1 MTAAPVAQSFGTR
14 IRTEFKGRRVAI
26 GAIVLLVGWE
36 VAARLF
42 TRGMTHPEYVMPDLW
57 YVVRHGVPGLS
68 DYYRGA
74 FGGTLTSNGAPQS
87 AWLGL
92 LAVAEHAAISLIRV
106 TVGFLAGCIVG
117 TGLGLLM
124 AAVRPVR
131 LAGFGVFNMLRM
143 LPLLALAPLF
153 TLWLGANSGA
163 SIAFIAFV
171 VSLTMIIGTMA
182 AVGNADRS
190 PAEYAQTL
198 GAGRFFVY
206 RKVVLPAIV
215 PELCATVVLCV
226 PLAWSVLLA
235 SELYGIQNGIG
246 WMMGQSMA
254 FTLVDR
260 ITVIAG
266 LFIVLTFISLRL
278 TQAAARRVTR
288 WAE

>member
-1 MTAAPVAQSFGTR
+1 MTAAAPVQSFGTR
-14 IRTEFKGRRVAI
+14 IRTEFKPRRVVL
-26 GAIVLLVGWE
+26 GAIVLLITWE
-36 VAARLF
+36 VAALLF

-57 YVVRHGVPGLS
+57 YVARHGVPGLS

-74 FGGTLTSNGAPQS
+74 FGGSLTSEGATQS
-87 AWLGL
+87 VGLGV
-92 LAVAEHAAISLIRV
+92 LAVVEHSMISLLRV
-106 TVGFLAGCIVG
+106 TTGFLAGSVLG
-117 TGLGLLM
+117 VVLGLLM
-124 AAVRPVR
+124 AAIRPVR

-153 TLWLGANSGA
+153 TLWFGANSGA

-182 AVGNADRS
+182 AVANLDRS

-198 GAGRFFVY
+198 GAGRPFVY
-206 RKVVLPAIV
+206 RKVILPAII
-215 PELCATVVLCV
+215 PELCATIVLCV

-246 WMMGQSMA
+246 WMMGQSLA

-260 ITVIAG
+260 ITVIAA
-266 LFIVLTFISLRL
+266 LFIILTFLSLRA

-288 WAE
+288 WTE